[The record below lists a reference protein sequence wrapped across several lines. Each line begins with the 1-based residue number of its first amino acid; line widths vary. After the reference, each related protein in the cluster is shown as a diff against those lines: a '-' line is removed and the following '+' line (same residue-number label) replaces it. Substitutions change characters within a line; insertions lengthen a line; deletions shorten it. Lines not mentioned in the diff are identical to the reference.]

1 MATKDSAGS
10 ALRFKRKRRTR
21 RGSPLRLLVPVAA
34 ALTAIVMVCAAQRG
48 NWPAHTR
55 WMNPR
60 GRTETVRDTLRAF
73 STDVWAFR
81 LSGHQRARIAVYAA
95 QTAALACRVRDPAAR
110 TIEYERREHACNF
123 EWIPARTGAYRLEIN
138 NTRNTAAPYSIVVSH

>member
-1 MATKDSAGS
+1 MATKDSARWRS
-10 ALRFKRKRRTR
+10 DLRKRRTR
-21 RGSPLRLLVPVAA
+21 RANPLRLAVPVAA
-34 ALTAIVMVCAAQRG
+34 ALTAIVLVCAAKRG
-48 NWPAHTR
+48 NWPANTR

-81 LSGHQRARIAVYAA
+81 LSGNQPARIAVYAP

-110 TIEYERREHACNF
+110 PIQYGRRERTCDF
-123 EWIPARTGAYRLEIN
+123 EWIPARTGAYRLEVN
-138 NTRNTAAPYSIVVSH
+138 NTRNKAAPYSIVVSH